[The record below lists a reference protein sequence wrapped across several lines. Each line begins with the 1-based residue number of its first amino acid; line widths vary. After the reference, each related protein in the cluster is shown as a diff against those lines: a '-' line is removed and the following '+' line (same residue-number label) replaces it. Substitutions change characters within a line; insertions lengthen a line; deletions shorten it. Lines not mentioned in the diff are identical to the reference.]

1 MEINNIVELSHY
13 MNEDS
18 RPWITVLAGSRVK
31 IKTLVTQCPVQDSY
45 HCAGVPVLT
54 WKLCYQVLTMLLFH
68 FCDEVFRSQRLLMP
82 VPFLL
87 FLYSVGLQKSWV
99 DF

>member
-1 MEINNIVELSHY
+1 MEISNIAELSHY
-13 MNEDS
+13 VDEGS
-18 RPWITVLAGSRVK
+18 RTWITVLAGSGVK

-45 HCAGVPVLT
+45 HRTGVPVLT
-54 WKLCYQVLTMLLFH
+54 RKLCYQVLTMLLFH
-68 FCDEVFRSQRLLMP
+68 FCDEVFRSQRLFMP